1 MVKGTYYRALR
12 VSDDDCLDN
21 TPTLI
26 IEDDVLFSS
35 NMDQKVSFKI
45 HLEVSSTPRWMR
57 KLGHSGQCSDTAHLH
72 LSEGMAALCIL

>member
-35 NMDQKVSFKI
+35 NMDQKASI
-45 HLEVSSTPRWMR
+45 EE
-57 KLGHSGQCSDTAHLH
+57 Q
-72 LSEGMAALCIL
+72 